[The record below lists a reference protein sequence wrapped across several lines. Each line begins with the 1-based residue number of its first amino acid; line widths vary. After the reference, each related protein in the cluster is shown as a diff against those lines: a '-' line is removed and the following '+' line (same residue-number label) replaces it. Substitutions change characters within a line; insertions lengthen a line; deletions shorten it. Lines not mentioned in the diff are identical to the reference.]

1 MANDTVPAPSVSS
14 VPAAGGLTTGA
25 WRLDPA
31 RSSVEFH
38 VRHLYG
44 LITVKGRFDR
54 YQGSLDLSARPAV
67 ELVIDADSLDTKV
80 KQRDKH
86 LRADDF
92 FDVVNHPQVR
102 FEADAA
108 TLDGSTLEA
117 SGQLHAAGKHIPLHV
132 DATVTPV
139 DGEFEIE
146 ASALADHRELGMLWS
161 PLGITRAPSKL
172 IVRGRLVRAEDP
184 R

>member
-1 MANDTVPAPSVSS
+1 MNTQTVDSPAAH
-14 VPAAGGLTTGA
+14 AAGGLATGT

-31 RSSVEFH
+31 RSGVEFH

-54 YQGSLDLSARPAV
+54 YQGSLDLLARPAV
-67 ELVIDADSLDTKV
+67 ELVIDADSLDTKQ

-86 LRADDF
+86 LRSDDF
-92 FDVVNHPQVR
+92 FDVVNHPEVR

-108 TLDGSTLEA
+108 TLDGNTLKA
-117 SGQLHAAGKHIPLHV
+117 SGQLHAGANHIPLHV

-146 ASALADHRELGMLWS
+146 ATALADHRELGMTWS
-161 PLGITRAPSKL
+161 P
-172 IVRGRLVRAEDP
+172 
-184 R
+184 

>member
-1 MANDTVPAPSVSS
+1 MSTDAVPVATPIS
-14 VPAAGGLTTGA
+14 GIETGT

-38 VRHLYG
+38 VRHFYG
-44 LITVKGRFDR
+44 LMTVKGRFDR
-54 YQGSLDLSARPAV
+54 YQGTLDLSAHPAV
-67 ELVIDADSLDTKV
+67 ELVIEADSLDTKQ

-86 LRADDF
+86 LRSDDF
-92 FDVVNHPQVR
+92 FDVANHPQVR

-108 TLDGSTLEA
+108 TLDGD
-117 SGQLHAAGKHIPLHV
+117 QLKAHGLLYAAGKHIPLDV

-139 DGEFEIE
+139 GDEFEIE

-161 PLGITRAPSKL
+161 PMGIMRSPSKL
-172 IVRGRLVRAEDP
+172 IVRGRLVRAENQ
-184 R
+184 

>member
-1 MANDTVPAPSVSS
+1 MSNDTVSATRAADGL
-14 VPAAGGLTTGA
+14 AAGT

-38 VRHLYG
+38 VRHFYG
-44 LITVKGRFDR
+44 LMTVKGRFDR
-54 YQGSLDLSARPAV
+54 YEGSLDLFARPAV

-86 LRADDF
+86 LRDDDF
-92 FDVVNHPQVR
+92 FDAVNHPQVR
-102 FEADAA
+102 FEADTA
-108 TLDGSTLEA
+108 TLEGNTLKA
-117 SGQLHAAGKHIPLHV
+117 RGRLHAAGKDIPLHV

-139 DGEFEIE
+139 DDEFEIE
-146 ASALADHRELGMLWS
+146 ATALADHRELGMTWS
-161 PLGITRAPSKL
+161 PIGILRAPSTL
-172 IVRGRLVRAEDP
+172 IVRGRLIRAEDA